1 RGRAVRIAV
10 FDTGVARHPLLAGR
24 LIAGG
29 DYVAGGNGL
38 ADCDGHGTAVAGIA
52 AASADPGS
60 GFAGVAPAAEVISI
74 RQSSPSFSV
83 PGQGDTRQAAGNLN
97 TLAAA
102 IVHAVDLGAGVINI
116 SEVSCAPPD
125 APGSA
130 ELQVAI
136 HSAVLRN
143 VVVVAAAGNAGPRA
157 DPGHDGACPDQP
169 RSDTVAYPGWFDDDV
184 LTVAAVAPNGLAS
197 QFSYPGPWVD
207 VAAPGERLM
216 SLSPGGPGVT
226 DQLSLINTTAPIQGT
241 SFAAPAVAG
250 LAALI
255 RARFPQ
261 LTARQVMDRITAT
274 AAQHASGRSDTVG
287 FGVVDPVAALTRSP
301 AVLPPPSG
309 SPAAGDTGTLQLAAA
324 SAGPAPAGQ
333 GALWGGV
340 LALLG
345 ALTAAALAVGRL
357 RTGWR
362 PDTRR

>member
-1 RGRAVRIAV
+1 
-10 FDTGVARHPLLAGR
+10 
-24 LIAGG
+24 
-29 DYVAGGNGL
+29 
-38 ADCDGHGTAVAGIA
+38 
-52 AASADPGS
+52 
-60 GFAGVAPAAEVISI
+60 
-74 RQSSPSFSV
+74 
-83 PGQGDTRQAAGNLN
+83 
-97 TLAAA
+97 
-102 IVHAVDLGAGVINI
+102 
-116 SEVSCAPPD
+116 
-125 APGSA
+125 
-130 ELQVAI
+130 
-136 HSAVLRN
+136 
-143 VVVVAAAGNAGPRA
+143 
-157 DPGHDGACPDQP
+157 
-169 RSDTVAYPGWFDDDV
+169 
-184 LTVAAVAPNGLAS
+184 VAPNGLAS

-226 DQLSLINTTAPIQGT
+226 DQLSLINTTAPVQGT

-255 RARFPQ
+255 RSRYPQ